1 MDRDA
6 PNLVHVGRQQG
17 RPALLGLFVGGCLSM
32 ALVNLDHAIFRAFP
46 SYLFRT
52 IGTLFENAHVFG
64 RKIPMHG
71 SQ

>member
-46 SYLFRT
+46 SYLLQKDT
-52 IGTLFENAHVFG
+52 NAWIAMRLLRGVHL
-64 RKIPMHG
+64 
-71 SQ
+71 Q